1 MDKRDLTVIENT
13 KQIEA
18 EKVEKPVSHH
28 TNPIAKK
35 LVKFQN
41 EKEKFS
47 VKDLFQR

>member
-1 MDKRDLTVIENT
+1 MDKRELTVIENT

-18 EKVEKPVSHH
+18 EKVSKPSSRH

-35 LVKFQN
+35 YIQFHN

-47 VKDLFQR
+47 VKDLFKR